1 MTKKKRAKQKPDAWM
16 PLYIGDYL
24 ADTSHLTAEQHGVY
38 LLLLMA
44 MWRSGGK
51 LPNDDQQF
59 ASIARVTPRRWR
71 AMKVTILA
79 FFSVSDHCVF
89 QARLVEEYE
98 HAWKVW
104 RSRVA
109 SAEAKK
115 NRDFPDDAGLF
126 DGDGEDTER
135 SSERTTER
143 PSVRGTDTPPHPQ
156 SQSQPPASPTNDANG
171 KTNQDGSIQRARRDA
186 IKACKALAAVGVECS
201 SLDEH
206 LVTALAEGFTA
217 EELVA
222 LAKTRKGKDKPV
234 AYLLATL
241 RGKRQDAGSGA
252 GGVEVSV
259 PKVDPFRAE
268 REEIQRLENEIYDA
282 RHLCEHLK
290 SITPEERDQRIRAAR
305 ERIKMLET
313 AIEQTTIKV

>member
-79 FFSVSDHCVF
+79 FFSVSDHYVF

-104 RSRVA
+104 RSRVS

-126 DGDGEDTER
+126 DGDGDDTER
-135 SSERTTER
+135 SSERTTVRSSE
-143 PSVRGTDTPPHPQ
+143 RGTETPPHPQ
-156 SQSQPPASPTNDANG
+156 PQSQPPASPTNDANG
-171 KTNQDGSIQRARRDA
+171 KTHQGASAERARGDA
-186 IKACKALAAVGVECS
+186 MKACKALAAVGVECS

-206 LVTALAEGFTA
+206 LVAAIAEGFTA
-217 EELVA
+217 DELVA
-222 LAKTRKGKDKPV
+222 LAKTRKGKGKPV

-241 RGKRQDAGSGA
+241 RGKRQDISTGV
-252 GGVEVSV
+252 GGVEVTA

-282 RHLCEHLK
+282 RHLCDRLQ
-290 SITPEERDQRIRAAR
+290 SITPQERDSRIRAAR
-305 ERIKMLET
+305 ERLRELEA
-313 AIEQTTIKV
+313 AIEKSATEP